1 MENYDFV
8 NEKGSWKLTHHV
20 SSVQMT
26 LFFFVYPSLLLK
38 SYIWSSSVDKKI
50 RAERIIDDL

>member
-26 LFFFVYPSLLLK
+26 LFFFCLSFIVIEVLHMVFQCGQEDK
-38 SYIWSSSVDKKI
+38 SREDY
-50 RAERIIDDL
+50 